1 MSLLGVLANMAFSSS
16 PPSTITI
23 FLKPIGATF
32 TCLAPFSLGLS
43 MVNLFHIFLL
53 MITQVSLGGIKGDS
67 VKSILALVTVKSI
80 VTPTLTFLAVD
91 QVVSWVEGTSDHLL
105 SNFGLLLGSF
115 PTALGVASYATEFN
129 ACVDLVSTTIVLT
142 TLASA
147 PIMYSIANIL
157 TALHKSPD
165 ALARCSEILDID
177 FKY

>member
-1 MSLLGVLANMAFSSS
+1 MSLLGVLANVAFSSS

-91 QVVSWVEGTSDHLL
+91 QVVSWVEGTSDPLL

-165 ALARCSEILDID
+165 ALARFLDID
-177 FKY
+177 FKYA